1 MDIERAKRYALN
13 LLSLRMYT
21 CSEIYERL
29 VRKGAEPSCAEKVVA
44 SLMEA
49 GILDDKKYAEYY
61 IHDAASISGKGA
73 YRIKQELI
81 KKGIAA
87 KIADEA
93 LKETEVSFKNEIL
106 EYTRMKFGENME
118 VSYKEME
125 KIKSHL
131 ARRGYS
137 YGEISDC
144 LSDLCITTS
153 RSENY

>member
-21 CSEIYERL
+21 CKEVYERL
-29 VRKGAEPSCAEKVVA
+29 VRKGADTEDAEEIVA
-44 SLMEA
+44 SLIKT

-93 LKETEVSFKNEIL
+93 LKETEVSFKDEIL
-106 EYTRMKFGENME
+106 EYTRMKFGENIE

-131 ARRGYS
+131 ARRGDL

-144 LSDLCITTS
+144 LDELGITAS
-153 RSENY
+153 